1 MLDRLPPEL
10 LLRILDLDNYRSS
23 SSPASREESERPYLD
38 ALRAC
43 TLVCMNASAV
53 ARPELWREVSTDKS
67 YEQYLHLE
75 RMCSV
80 PSFASI
86 AQLVRVLEWYP
97 SAPMRLIEP
106 RFDRLLP
113 VLSNLR
119 ELRVFGESVF
129 IEPDMLPSAAEAPLS
144 GPICRTLVCARSQTS
159 STYPHFA
166 SAHVEIQLASH
177 VLRGSSSS
185 RPADERDLLPCLE
198 TIFLPAYFH
207 RLDPS
212 TLSTSAQQARDDFF
226 AQCEKHKVQV
236 CYLSDEGKSEWPEWA
251 TGMRELDELV
261 EAE

>member
-10 LLRILDLDNYRSS
+10 LLRILDLDNFRSSAS
-23 SSPASREESERPYLD
+23 SSPCRVDRERAHVD

-43 TLVCMNASAV
+43 TLVCKKTSSV
-53 ARPELWREVSTDKS
+53 ARPEVWREVSTDKS
-67 YEQYLHLE
+67 YKQYLHLE

-80 PSFASI
+80 PSSASI

-106 RFDRLLP
+106 RSDRLLP

-129 IEPDMLPSAAEAPLS
+129 LEPDMLPSTAEAPLS
-144 GPICRTLVCARSQTS
+144 GPISRTLVCARSQTS

-177 VLRGSSSS
+177 VLRESSSS
-185 RPADERDLLPCLE
+185 LPADERDLLPCLE
-198 TIFLPAYFH
+198 TIFLPAQFR

-236 CYLSDEGKSEWPEWA
+236 CYLSDVGKSEWPE
-251 TGMRELDELV
+251 
-261 EAE
+261 